1 MKKEKLYSIRNLL
14 KREFKKAK
22 VNAKTL
28 SIKPKT
34 GEIMNSFSSKSL
46 I

>member
-14 KREFKKAK
+14 KREFKEAK

-28 SIKPKT
+28 SVNP
-34 GEIMNSFSSKSL
+34 NL
-46 I
+46 AR